1 MGFFSFFPLEGE
13 YSSALLKISGSQ
25 KTPCIRQQYW
35 IDRSCIDSQ
44 LEGITSFM
52 AGEMGGRQE
61 KVIKSVNEL
70 TIPKGNKSRK
80 A

>member
-1 MGFFSFFPLEGE
+1 MLFFFFPLEGE

-25 KTPCIRQQYW
+25 KPLCITQQDW
-35 IDRSCIDSQ
+35 IYLCSVDSQ
-44 LEGITSFM
+44 LGGIISFM

-70 TIPKGNKSRK
+70 TIPKGIKLRK